1 MFILSTFQDTIRV
14 PASQLGKPIEDEL
27 TDILNARLANK
38 VVHNVG
44 LVICLKDI
52 VDVGESYLHD
62 GDGAIFTKCTFR
74 MIVFRPQVGEVIC
87 GTLRSSSREGL
98 KVSLDFFDSI
108 VIPPKLLNETSRF
121 DESDQSW
128 TWYYD
133 DEGKTHSLKLEI
145 GEKIRFRVYGE
156 EFVDIPIDL
165 SHQNTSKQA
174 NAYTITGSICE
185 SGLGLIKWWS

>member
-1 MFILSTFQDTIRV
+1 MFVLSTFQDTIRV

-52 VDVGESYLHD
+52 IDVGESHLHD

-74 MIVFRPQVGEVIC
+74 MIVFRPQIGEVVC

-98 KVSLDFFDSI
+98 KVSLDFFDCI
-108 VIPPKLLNETSRF
+108 EIPPKLLNETSRF
-121 DESDQSW
+121 DESDQTW

-156 EFVDIPIDL
+156 EFVDIP
-165 SHQNTSKQA
+165 NTPKQANA
-174 NAYTITGSICE
+174 NAYTIIGSICE
-185 SGLGLIKWWS
+185 SGLGLIKWWSNQ